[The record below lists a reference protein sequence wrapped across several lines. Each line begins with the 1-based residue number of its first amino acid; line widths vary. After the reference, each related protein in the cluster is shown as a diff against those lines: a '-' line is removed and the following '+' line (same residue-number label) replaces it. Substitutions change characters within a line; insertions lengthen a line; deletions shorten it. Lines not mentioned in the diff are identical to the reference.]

1 MARKYDLISE
11 LYNRTCKTV
20 VSNPQN
26 WQAFLASACRNY
38 KLRYDEQLL
47 VYAQRPDATAV
58 LEIEQWNKIFGR
70 WVNRGAR
77 GIAVFAD
84 ENRSRQR
91 LTHYFD
97 ISDTHESRYSRTVP
111 IWDMRQ
117 EYEADVIE
125 TLESTFGE
133 IENKSSLA
141 EAIMGAA
148 RNAAED
154 NIPDYLQDLY
164 YATEGSS
171 FEEVEEDIVA
181 FIYKNVVT
189 NSVAYMMMSRLGVD
203 TDGYFELDDFRD
215 VTNFNTQETLNAL
228 GFATSD
234 IAEMGL
240 TEISKTITA
249 LNRQNRIIVGQD
261 RNEYNKVENNDERS
275 LDNERTDLHDG
286 GRLQP
291 SEPETST
298 AAGSDFGQIRSDEE
312 RVSEGTSQ
320 SPLLQSPDEGRTD
333 TALGGSGTESQQ
345 DGGNNPEPDGT
356 ERGSDRTDE
365 SGGYDEMGSADE
377 LPSQLGTGN
386 RESGSD
392 IRLEYYDRTHEDKS
406 LPFFGRDEV
415 INEILRTTPHLSA
428 SLEEIKDY
436 YERNPDNKDR
446 TEYIKS
452 IFNNDYTELTL
463 EDGRTVGYKTFENVL
478 HLWEGKYDSR
488 TAQSFYDWAVIAR
501 HFEAMRLLG
510 ELSDS
515 IKPLPSMDGQ
525 MTFILDGRA
534 EEKKTSAFTFSQEI
548 IDAVLANGSG
558 FSEGKMRIYE
568 QFEKSLSAKENA
580 DFLKNEYGWG
590 GSYPVIIGAGIDE
603 SHDGKGITITKGIG
617 KENPHITLSWSQVE
631 KRIGELI
638 RTDRYLNP
646 KEKEHYPQW
655 LESQEERRAKIEET
669 KRNREILSNAPPEQE
684 VEPAE
689 KEPEEAEISQDVK
702 YEYHLGDKVYIGAS
716 EYEILS
722 VDDERVMLYDYDM
735 PLFNKEFSRTEF
747 DRKVRE
753 NPMNEHL
760 IVKEEPAEERNETEE
775 VQTNMGSMPIED
787 YREIVASQS
796 GFDSYDEMYHQG
808 YRIGNGYD
816 KEPEPVVPAW
826 EQKKKVKGFD
836 LHPDVPMADRHTFN
850 LRENEVETVGKKE
863 RFRRNIMAIQ
873 LLKKCQEENRF
884 ATPEEQ
890 IVLSKYVGWGGLSE
904 AFDENNS
911 AWATE
916 YLELSSV
923 LTPEEYA
930 SARESTLTAFYTPP
944 EVITAIYKAMEQMG
958 FKEGNLLEPSCGIG
972 NFIGMLPDAMQ
983 NSKIYGVELD
993 TISAGIAQQ
1002 LYQKTTIAAQGFEET
1017 NLPDSFFDGVVGNV
1031 PFGDFKVSDKRY
1043 DKHKFLIHDYF
1054 FAKSLDKLRPGGV
1067 MALVTSKGTMDKET
1081 LAVRKYIAQRAELLG
1096 AIRLP
1101 NNTFKGNAGTE
1112 VVSDILILQKRDRL
1126 IDIEPD
1132 WVHLDTDENGIKMN
1146 SYFVQ
1151 HPEMILGEMKMVSGR
1166 FGMEATCVP
1175 YENADLAAQLDDA
1188 VANIHGEITEYETEE
1203 ELEEED
1209 NSIPA
1214 DPTVRNFSY
1223 TVVDDKIYYRENS
1236 RMTPVEV
1243 SATAE
1248 NRIKG
1253 MIAIRNSVRT
1263 LIELQ
1268 TEDYPDS
1275 EIKTEQE
1282 RLNRLYDTF
1291 SGKYGLI
1298 NSRANTS
1305 AFSQDS
1311 SFSLLSALEIIG
1323 EDGELERKADMFSK
1337 RTIKP
1342 HTPVTSVDTASEAL
1356 AVSLGE
1362 KATIDMDYMMELSGK
1377 SENEIFEDLKGVIFL
1392 NPLYEYGNSYEP
1404 KYLMADEYL
1413 SGNVREKLRIAKNS
1427 AELYPEDYKV
1437 NVEALQKVQPKDLTA
1452 SEISVRL
1459 GATWLPPDDVQEFIF
1474 HLLETPRYA
1483 QWNIKV
1489 HFSPFTSEWNI
1500 EGKSYDKGNVRAYN
1514 TYGTSR
1520 INAYKIIEETLNLK
1534 DVRIFDYIEDDEGRK
1549 KAVLNKKETAIA
1561 QSKQE
1566 MIKQE
1571 FQDWIWSDP
1580 ERRERLCKSYN
1591 EKFNSVRPREY
1602 DGSHIIF
1609 NGMNPEIELREHQK
1623 NAVAH
1628 ILYGGNTLLA
1638 HAVGAGKTFEM
1649 VAAAQES
1656 KRLGLCNKSLFV
1668 VPNHLTEQWAAEYLQ
1683 LYPAA
1688 NILVATKKDFETKN
1702 RKKFCGRIATGDY
1715 DAVIIGHSQFEKIP
1729 MSIERQRAIL
1739 EQQLEEITG
1748 GIAELKRNRGENFS
1762 IKQLEKSKKSIRQKL
1777 DKLNDQ
1783 TKKDDVVTF
1792 EELGVDRLFVDESH
1806 YYKNLYLYTKMR
1818 NVGGIAQTE
1827 AQKSSDLFM
1836 KCRYLD
1842 EITGGRGTVF
1852 ATGTPISNSMVELYT
1867 IQRYLQY
1874 NTLVKNGL
1882 QHFDAWASTFGETI
1896 TAVELTPEGTGY
1908 RAKTRFAKF
1917 YNLPELMA
1925 MFKEV
1930 ADIKTADMLN
1940 LPVPEAKY
1948 HNIAVKPSEMQKEM
1962 VASLAERAEKV
1973 RGGGVDSSVD
1983 NMLKITNDGRKLAL
1997 DQRMLNDM
2005 LPDFEGSKI
2014 NACVDNI
2021 YRIWKENADK
2031 KSAQLVF
2038 CDLSTPKNDG
2048 TFSVYNDIR
2057 KKLIERGIP
2066 ESEVKFIHEA
2076 DTDMKKKELFQ
2087 KTRKGEVRVLLGS
2100 TQKMGAG
2107 TNVQDKL
2114 IALHDVDCPWRPSDL
2129 EQRSGRIV
2137 RQGNENPQV
2146 DIYRYVTEQTF
2157 DAYLYQ
2163 LVEGKQKFASQIMTS
2178 KSPVRSAEDID
2189 ETALSYAEIKMLAT
2203 GNPYIK
2209 EKMDLDIQ
2217 VQKLKMLKSNFL
2229 SEKYGLEDK
2238 VIKFYPQQIAYLK
2251 SRVEGLTKDV
2261 ETAKLHPKPIDEQ
2274 PLGMMVSGVSYSE
2287 KVEAGQ
2293 AIINACKSMNS
2304 PDAIPLGE
2312 YRGFQMELYFDTVQR
2327 NYVVK
2332 LKGETSRDVPLGDD
2346 SHGNIVRIDNGIER
2360 FEEALADTKNS
2371 LENTEK
2377 QFETA
2382 KQEIEKPFAKEEEL
2396 RAKTARLDELNILL
2410 NMDKKE
2416 NEIVGGEP
2424 DEGEAVGGRKEKSYE
2439 R

>member
-1 MARKYDLISE
+1 M
-11 LYNRTCKTV
+11 
-20 VSNPQN
+20 
-26 WQAFLASACRNY
+26 
-38 KLRYDEQLL
+38 
-47 VYAQRPDATAV
+47 
-58 LEIEQWNKIFGR
+58 
-70 WVNRGAR
+70 
-77 GIAVFAD
+77 
-84 ENRSRQR
+84 
-91 LTHYFD
+91 
-97 ISDTHESRYSRTVP
+97 
-111 IWDMRQ
+111 
-117 EYEADVIE
+117 
-125 TLESTFGE
+125 
-133 IENKSSLA
+133 
-141 EAIMGAA
+141 
-148 RNAAED
+148 
-154 NIPDYLQDLY
+154 
-164 YATEGSS
+164 
-171 FEEVEEDIVA
+171 
-181 FIYKNVVT
+181 
-189 NSVAYMMMSRLGVD
+189 
-203 TDGYFELDDFRD
+203 
-215 VTNFNTQETLNAL
+215 
-228 GFATSD
+228 
-234 IAEMGL
+234 
-240 TEISKTITA
+240 
-249 LNRQNRIIVGQD
+249 
-261 RNEYNKVENNDERS
+261 
-275 LDNERTDLHDG
+275 
-286 GRLQP
+286 
-291 SEPETST
+291 
-298 AAGSDFGQIRSDEE
+298 
-312 RVSEGTSQ
+312 
-320 SPLLQSPDEGRTD
+320 
-333 TALGGSGTESQQ
+333 
-345 DGGNNPEPDGT
+345 
-356 ERGSDRTDE
+356 
-365 SGGYDEMGSADE
+365 
-377 LPSQLGTGN
+377 
-386 RESGSD
+386 
-392 IRLEYYDRTHEDKS
+392 
-406 LPFFGRDEV
+406 
-415 INEILRTTPHLSA
+415 
-428 SLEEIKDY
+428 
-436 YERNPDNKDR
+436 
-446 TEYIKS
+446 
-452 IFNNDYTELTL
+452 
-463 EDGRTVGYKTFENVL
+463 
-478 HLWEGKYDSR
+478 
-488 TAQSFYDWAVIAR
+488 
-501 HFEAMRLLG
+501 
-510 ELSDS
+510 
-515 IKPLPSMDGQ
+515 
-525 MTFILDGRA
+525 
-534 EEKKTSAFTFSQEI
+534 
-548 IDAVLANGSG
+548 
-558 FSEGKMRIYE
+558 
-568 QFEKSLSAKENA
+568 
-580 DFLKNEYGWG
+580 
-590 GSYPVIIGAGIDE
+590 
-603 SHDGKGITITKGIG
+603 
-617 KENPHITLSWSQVE
+617 
-631 KRIGELI
+631 
-638 RTDRYLNP
+638 
-646 KEKEHYPQW
+646 
-655 LESQEERRAKIEET
+655 
-669 KRNREILSNAPPEQE
+669 
-684 VEPAE
+684 
-689 KEPEEAEISQDVK
+689 
-702 YEYHLGDKVYIGAS
+702 
-716 EYEILS
+716 
-722 VDDERVMLYDYDM
+722 
-735 PLFNKEFSRTEF
+735 
-747 DRKVRE
+747 
-753 NPMNEHL
+753 
-760 IVKEEPAEERNETEE
+760 
-775 VQTNMGSMPIED
+775 
-787 YREIVASQS
+787 
-796 GFDSYDEMYHQG
+796 
-808 YRIGNGYD
+808 
-816 KEPEPVVPAW
+816 
-826 EQKKKVKGFD
+826 
-836 LHPDVPMADRHTFN
+836 
-850 LRENEVETVGKKE
+850 
-863 RFRRNIMAIQ
+863 
-873 LLKKCQEENRF
+873 
-884 ATPEEQ
+884 
-890 IVLSKYVGWGGLSE
+890 
-904 AFDENNS
+904 
-911 AWATE
+911 
-916 YLELSSV
+916 
-923 LTPEEYA
+923 
-930 SARESTLTAFYTPP
+930 TAFYTPP

-972 NFIGMLPDAMQ
+972 NFIGMLPDSMQ
-983 NSKIYGVELD
+983 DSKIYGVELD

-1017 NLPDSFFDGVVGNV
+1017 NLLDSFFDGVVGNV

-1067 MALVTSKGTMDKET
+1067 MAFVTSKGTMDKET

-1175 YENADLAAQLDDA
+1175 YENADLAAQLDEA

-1223 TVVDDKIYYRENS
+1223 TVVGDKIYYRENS

-1275 EIKTEQE
+1275 EIKAEQE

-1534 DVRIFDYIEDDEGRK
+1534 DVRIFDYIEDDEGKK

-1739 EQQLEEITG
+1739 EQQLEEITE

-1762 IKQLEKSKKSIRQKL
+1762 VKQLEKSKKSIKQKL

-1896 TAVELTPEGTGY
+1896 TAVELTPEG
-1908 RAKTRFAKF
+1908 
-1917 YNLPELMA
+1917 YNL
-1925 MFKEV
+1925 V
-1930 ADIKTADMLN
+1930 
-1940 LPVPEAKY
+1940 
-1948 HNIAVKPSEMQKEM
+1948 
-1962 VASLAERAEKV
+1962 
-1973 RGGGVDSSVD
+1973 
-1983 NMLKITNDGRKLAL
+1983 GR
-1997 DQRMLNDM
+1997 
-2005 LPDFEGSKI
+2005 
-2014 NACVDNI
+2014 
-2021 YRIWKENADK
+2021 
-2031 KSAQLVF
+2031 
-2038 CDLSTPKNDG
+2038 
-2048 TFSVYNDIR
+2048 
-2057 KKLIERGIP
+2057 
-2066 ESEVKFIHEA
+2066 
-2076 DTDMKKKELFQ
+2076 
-2087 KTRKGEVRVLLGS
+2087 
-2100 TQKMGAG
+2100 
-2107 TNVQDKL
+2107 
-2114 IALHDVDCPWRPSDL
+2114 
-2129 EQRSGRIV
+2129 
-2137 RQGNENPQV
+2137 
-2146 DIYRYVTEQTF
+2146 
-2157 DAYLYQ
+2157 
-2163 LVEGKQKFASQIMTS
+2163 
-2178 KSPVRSAEDID
+2178 
-2189 ETALSYAEIKMLAT
+2189 
-2203 GNPYIK
+2203 
-2209 EKMDLDIQ
+2209 
-2217 VQKLKMLKSNFL
+2217 
-2229 SEKYGLEDK
+2229 
-2238 VIKFYPQQIAYLK
+2238 
-2251 SRVEGLTKDV
+2251 
-2261 ETAKLHPKPIDEQ
+2261 
-2274 PLGMMVSGVSYSE
+2274 
-2287 KVEAGQ
+2287 
-2293 AIINACKSMNS
+2293 
-2304 PDAIPLGE
+2304 
-2312 YRGFQMELYFDTVQR
+2312 
-2327 NYVVK
+2327 
-2332 LKGETSRDVPLGDD
+2332 
-2346 SHGNIVRIDNGIER
+2346 
-2360 FEEALADTKNS
+2360 
-2371 LENTEK
+2371 
-2377 QFETA
+2377 
-2382 KQEIEKPFAKEEEL
+2382 
-2396 RAKTARLDELNILL
+2396 
-2410 NMDKKE
+2410 
-2416 NEIVGGEP
+2416 
-2424 DEGEAVGGRKEKSYE
+2424 
-2439 R
+2439 